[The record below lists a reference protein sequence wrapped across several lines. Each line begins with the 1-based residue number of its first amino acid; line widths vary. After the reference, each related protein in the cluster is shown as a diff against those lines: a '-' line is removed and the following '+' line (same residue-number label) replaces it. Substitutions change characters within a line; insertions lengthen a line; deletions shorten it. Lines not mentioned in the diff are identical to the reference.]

1 MRREAA
7 HLLMV
12 GGLSACGGGNVR
24 GPEPGVAEGLPCPDG
39 LLLHTAGP
47 AAPWRSGFSRR
58 QRLVR
63 RCFLEKPLLCC
74 VIAPHVGE
82 ACHGSACPLFG
93 HVASAPPPQSADGH
107 TQQSAQRIGHRSR
120 AQTDTQLPEATQ

>member
-47 AAPWRSGFSRR
+47 AAPLSSGFSRR

-82 ACHGSACPLFG
+82 AWLRLTSAKRATARRARC
-93 HVASAPPPQSADGH
+93 SATWPPRHPRNQP
-107 TQQSAQRIGHRSR
+107 TVTPSR
-120 AQTDTQLPEATQ
+120 APSA